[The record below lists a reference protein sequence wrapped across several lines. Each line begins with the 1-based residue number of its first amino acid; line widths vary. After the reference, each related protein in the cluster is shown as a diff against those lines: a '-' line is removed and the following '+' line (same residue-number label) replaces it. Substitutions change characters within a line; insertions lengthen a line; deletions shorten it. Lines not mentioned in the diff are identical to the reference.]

1 MLAAMIIVDSEEEDN
16 TSLDDASQDNTF
28 QDSTSQ
34 DQSHLDESHQTDHPP
49 HRTLQHKV
57 PRPRRTPRKSTVDKE
72 EFRKQVDRDFKW
84 INDTKGLVTDAREL
98 VEGLLPIL
106 KIQEEQIVEQRVKVK
121 GLAQQLISIEE
132 FLNNCGAQEEKTTM
146 RWQNR

>member
-1 MLAAMIIVDSEEEDN
+1 MRKRTTLLRTPLLETTLFKTN
-16 TSLDDASQDNTF
+16 Y
-28 QDSTSQ
+28 TSQ
-34 DQSHLDESHQTDHPP
+34 DQSHLDESLQSDTSQHG
-49 HRTLQHKV
+49 TLQHKV
-57 PRPRRTPRKSTVDKE
+57 QRPRRTPRKSTVGKE

-84 INDTKGLVTDAREL
+84 IDNTKGLVADAREL
-98 VEGLLPIL
+98 VEGLLSIL
-106 KIQEEQIVEQRVKVK
+106 KIQEEQIIEQRVKVK